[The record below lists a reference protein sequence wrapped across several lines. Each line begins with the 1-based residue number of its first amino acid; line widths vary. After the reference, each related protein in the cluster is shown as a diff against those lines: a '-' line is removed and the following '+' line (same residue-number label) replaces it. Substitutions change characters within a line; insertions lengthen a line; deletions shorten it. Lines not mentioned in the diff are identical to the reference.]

1 MIVFADDYE
10 NGQPIKRQPLS
21 EGLVAVILAHND
33 EKTIQSVIKKASRK
47 CERCLV
53 VDDGSD
59 DKTVEIARQS
69 RAEIITHVS
78 SRGMIAAFNTAVA
91 YLRPLSYKYAIFL
104 SASGQHEPG
113 DMHRFVRA
121 AQIRNADVICGSREK
136 NRRSIPRLTKWAN
149 NMADGCIK
157 FKYGYRLN
165 DPLCN
170 YRLLSKKALDTLPP
184 CRHNYLL
191 TAHILRHAYGLKLRV
206 GHLAVTVGH
215 NYVTK
220 PARARRDFKQSLYMS
235 LFILFTPNPDL
246 EKKEKKAARKLAEE
260 SSKPI
265 VKPIDETHRKP
276 RNKKRRYGNRR
287 RSASDIRAI
296 KDRIMDSKSPEVL
309 KEEQEAKFN

>member
-1 MIVFADDYE
+1 MITFPDEYE
-10 NGQPIKRQPLS
+10 SGSAGKKQPLS
-21 EGLVAVILAHND
+21 DGLVAVILAYND
-33 EKTIQSVIKKASRK
+33 EKTIQNVVKKSLRK
-47 CERCLV
+47 CDRCIV
-53 VDDGSD
+53 VDDGSSD
-59 DKTVEIARQS
+59 RTVELAQQS
-69 RAEIITHVS
+69 RAEVITHVS
-78 SRGMIAAFNTAVA
+78 TRGMIASFNTAVA
-91 YLRPLSYKYAIFL
+91 YLRDCSFKYAIFL

-113 DMHRFVRA
+113 DMHRFVRM
-121 AQIRNADVICGSREK
+121 AQMRNADIICGSREK
-136 NRRSIPRLTKWAN
+136 NRRSIPTLTKWAN
-149 NMADGCIK
+149 YLADGCIK

-170 YRLLSKKALDTLPP
+170 YRMLSKKVIASLPP

-206 GHLAVTVGH
+206 GHLAVTVGQ

-235 LFILFTPNPDL
+235 LFILFTPNPSL

-265 VKPIDETHRKP
+265 VKPIDETQRKP
-276 RNKKRRYGNRR
+276 KKKRRYGNRR
-287 RSASDIRAI
+287 RSASDIREM

>member
-1 MIVFADDYE
+1 MIVFPDEYE
-10 NGQPIKRQPLS
+10 NGQPIKRLPLS

-33 EKTIQSVIKKASRK
+33 EKTIQNVVKKTARK
-47 CERCLV
+47 CERCIV
-53 VDDGSD
+53 VDDGSLD
-59 DKTVEIARQS
+59 RTVEIAQQS
-69 RAEIITHVS
+69 RAEVITHVS

-91 YLRPLSYKYAIFL
+91 YLRQCKYKYAIFL

-113 DMHRFVRA
+113 DMHRFVRI
-121 AQIRNADVICGSREK
+121 AQIRNADIICGSREK
-136 NRRSIPRLTKWAN
+136 NRRSIPTLTKWAN
-149 NMADGCIK
+149 ILADACIK

-170 YRLLSKKALDTLPP
+170 YRMLSKKALDTLPP
-184 CRHNYLL
+184 CKHHYLL

-215 NYVTK
+215 NYQTK

-235 LFILFTPNPDL
+235 LFILFTPNPSL

-265 VKPIDETHRKP
+265 LKPVDESESKP
-276 RNKKRRYGNRR
+276 KKRRRRYGNRK
-287 RSASDIRAI
+287 RSSSEIRAI

-309 KEEQEAKFN
+309 KEEKENIL